1 MKLWMIGAGPGEP
14 SLISA
19 YALEVM
25 RGAQV
30 VLATERLYEAFQPI
44 LENVR
49 LVSLTE
55 METFLADNPE
65 DVSRV
70 AVLASGDVGFYSIS
84 RRLTE
89 KLSGRWEIERVSG
102 VSSLQYLSAK
112 LNIDYDDIKTVSVHG
127 RDRSVI
133 PFVSY
138 NGKVFVLTGGQY
150 RVQDV
155 AEQLYQANMGHV
167 ILHVGENLSSGQER
181 ILSAAPAVIR
191 EMEFGNLAVLLIE
204 NPHAAD
210 CRHQL
215 RDEDFLRGKVPMTKE
230 EIRLL
235 SVAKLDIH
243 PQDVIWDI
251 GAGTG
256 SVSIALA
263 YAASEGR
270 VYAIERN
277 EEAVALLAENR
288 KRLGAYN
295 VQIRQ
300 ATAPEGLEKLPAP
313 DKVFIG
319 GSSGNMDAILEAVLR
334 KNPTAQVVINAI
346 TLETLQAAVSSMEQ
360 RQMEPE
366 ILCASMAKADV
377 VGGYHMMRGLN
388 PIYILSG
395 RRRA

>member
-1 MKLWMIGAGPGEP
+1 
-14 SLISA
+14 
-19 YALEVM
+19 
-25 RGAQV
+25 
-30 VLATERLYEAFQPI
+30 
-44 LENVR
+44 
-49 LVSLTE
+49 
-55 METFLADNPE
+55 
-65 DVSRV
+65 
-70 AVLASGDVGFYSIS
+70 
-84 RRLTE
+84 
-89 KLSGRWEIERVSG
+89 
-102 VSSLQYLSAK
+102 
-112 LNIDYDDIKTVSVHG
+112 
-127 RDRSVI
+127 
-133 PFVSY
+133 
-138 NGKVFVLTGGQY
+138 
-150 RVQDV
+150 
-155 AEQLYQANMGHV
+155 
-167 ILHVGENLSSGQER
+167 
-181 ILSAAPAVIR
+181 
-191 EMEFGNLAVLLIE
+191 MEFGNLAVLLIE

-263 YAASEGR
+263 YAASEGM

>member
-1 MKLWMIGAGPGEP
+1 M
-14 SLISA
+14 
-19 YALEVM
+19 
-25 RGAQV
+25 
-30 VLATERLYEAFQPI
+30 
-44 LENVR
+44 
-49 LVSLTE
+49 
-55 METFLADNPE
+55 
-65 DVSRV
+65 
-70 AVLASGDVGFYSIS
+70 
-84 RRLTE
+84 TE

-263 YAASEGR
+263 YAASEGM

-334 KNPTAQVVINAI
+334 KNPTV
-346 TLETLQAAVSSMEQ
+346 QAAVSSMEQ

>member
-70 AVLASGDVGFYSIS
+70 AVLASGDVGFYSLS
-84 RRLTE
+84 RRVTDQ
-89 KLSGRWEIERVSG
+89 LSGRWEIERVSG

-263 YAASEGR
+263 YAASEGM

>member
-181 ILSAAPAVIR
+181 ILSAAPAR
-191 EMEFGNLAVLLIE
+191 HPGKWNLAIWRCCSLKI
-204 NPHAAD
+204 PHAAD

-263 YAASEGR
+263 YAASEGM

-313 DKVFIG
+313 VR
-319 GSSGNMDAILEAVLR
+319 SLSA
-334 KNPTAQVVINAI
+334 
-346 TLETLQAAVSSMEQ
+346 AAVETWMPSW
-360 RQMEPE
+360 
-366 ILCASMAKADV
+366 
-377 VGGYHMMRGLN
+377 
-388 PIYILSG
+388 
-395 RRRA
+395 RRSFEKIRRPRW

>member
-263 YAASEGR
+263 YAASEGM

>member
-1 MKLWMIGAGPGEP
+1 MKLWIIGAGPGDP
-14 SLISA
+14 SLVSA
-19 YALEVM
+19 YALQAM
-25 RGAQV
+25 REAQV
-30 VLATERLYEAFQPI
+30 VLATGRLWEAFQPI

-55 METFLADNPE
+55 METFLTDNPE
-65 DVSRV
+65 DLTKV

-84 RRLTE
+84 KRLTE
-89 KLSGRWEIERVSG
+89 KLQGIWEIQRVSG
-102 VSSLQYLSAK
+102 ISSLQYLCAK

-127 RDRSVI
+127 RDRSII

-138 NGKVFVLTGGQY
+138 SGKVFVLTGGQY
-150 RVQDV
+150 RAQDV
-155 AEQLYQANMGHV
+155 AEQLYQANMDHV
-167 ILHVGENLSSGQER
+167 VLHVGENLSSGQER
-181 ILSAAPAVIR
+181 ILTAAPSAVR

-204 NPHAAD
+204 NAHAVE

-230 EIRLL
+230 EIRML

-256 SVSIALA
+256 SVSIAMA
-263 YAASEGR
+263 YAASEGM
-270 VYAIERN
+270 VYAIERH

-295 VQIRQ
+295 VQIRH
-300 ATAPEGLEKLPAP
+300 ATAPEGLEQLPAP

-334 KNPTAQVVINAI
+334 KNPAAQMVVNVI
-346 TLETLQAAVSSMEQ
+346 TLETLQAAVTSMEQ
-360 RQMEPE
+360 RQLEPE
-366 ILCASMAKADV
+366 ILCASMSKADV
-377 VGGYHMMRGLN
+377 VGGYHMMKGLN

>member
-263 YAASEGR
+263 YAASEGM

-300 ATAPEGLEKLPAP
+300 ATAPEGLGKLPAP

>member
-167 ILHVGENLSSGQER
+167 ILPWGESVLWAGADSIG
-181 ILSAAPAVIR
+181 SARRHPGNGIWQ
-191 EMEFGNLAVLLIE
+191 FGG
-204 NPHAAD
+204 AA
-210 CRHQL
+210 H
-215 RDEDFLRGKVPMTKE
+215 
-230 EIRLL
+230 
-235 SVAKLDIH
+235 
-243 PQDVIWDI
+243 
-251 GAGTG
+251 
-256 SVSIALA
+256 
-263 YAASEGR
+263 
-270 VYAIERN
+270 
-277 EEAVALLAENR
+277 
-288 KRLGAYN
+288 
-295 VQIRQ
+295 
-300 ATAPEGLEKLPAP
+300 
-313 DKVFIG
+313 
-319 GSSGNMDAILEAVLR
+319 
-334 KNPTAQVVINAI
+334 
-346 TLETLQAAVSSMEQ
+346 
-360 RQMEPE
+360 
-366 ILCASMAKADV
+366 
-377 VGGYHMMRGLN
+377 
-388 PIYILSG
+388 
-395 RRRA
+395 